1 MSGDVPFGF
10 TPPGPDDEGSG
21 TGGPGS
27 GGGSPTPF
35 GFDPSGM
42 DMSQIGAAMQQLGAM
57 LQSGGGD
64 GGPVNWQ
71 LARDTARG
79 LVAQQGDPS
88 VSATERREVEQALDL
103 ATLWLDPA
111 TSFPATTS
119 GGGAWS
125 RSEWIEATL
134 PSWQRI
140 VEPVAE
146 QVNQSMSGML
156 PSGGGL
162 PEGLPPELAQ
172 MAGPLLGM
180 ARQMGSMM
188 FGAQLGQG
196 LGTLAGE
203 VLGAAD
209 VGVPLT
215 DDGRAALLP
224 RNIAAFGEGLGID
237 AEQVRLY
244 LALREAASQRLFV
257 HVPWLRSQLTA
268 AVEAYA
274 AGIHVDADRIQEAA
288 QGIDP
293 SNPEQLQEILASG
306 VFVPDDTPE
315 QLAALA
321 RLETLLALVEGWVD
335 DVVTEACAG
344 RLPAADALR
353 ETMRRRRATGGPAE
367 RTFATLVGLEL
378 RPRRLRE
385 ASALWAA
392 VREARGADA
401 RDALWE
407 HPDLLPTADDL
418 DSPEAIND
426 FVTRS
431 APLDLSALEGLPEAP
446 EGGDVDAADGEA
458 NAATPPDGDAAPGDG
473 ESSDGDDAGT
483 TA

>member
-10 TPPGPDDEGSG
+10 TPHDPDDENEGGS
-21 TGGPGS
+21 GS
-27 GGGSPTPF
+27 GGGGVPMGF
-35 GFDPSGM
+35 GGFDPSNL
-42 DMSQIGAAMQQLGAM
+42 DMNQLGAAMAQLGAM
-57 LQSGGGD
+57 LQSGGAGD
-64 GGPVNWQ
+64 GSAVNWK
-71 LARDTARG
+71 LAHDTARG

-88 VSATERREVEQALDL
+88 VSAIERREVEQALDL
-103 ATLWLDPA
+103 ASLWLDPV

-134 PSWQRI
+134 PSWRRI

-146 QVNQSMSGML
+146 RVNESMSGML

-180 ARQMGSMM
+180 AKQMGSMM
-188 FGAQLGQG
+188 FGSQIGQG
-196 LGTLAGE
+196 LGGLAGE

-209 VGVPLT
+209 VGIPLT

-224 RNIAAFGEGLGID
+224 RNVAAFGAGLGVD
-237 AEQVRLY
+237 PEQVRLY
-244 LALREAASQRLFV
+244 LALRESVSQRLFV

-274 AGIHVDADRIQEAA
+274 AGIHVDPERIQEAA

-293 SNPEQLQEILASG
+293 SNPEQIQEILASG

-315 QLAALA
+315 QLAALT

-335 DVVTEACAG
+335 DVVTQASAG

-367 RTFATLVGLEL
+367 HTFATLVGLEL

-385 ASALWAA
+385 AATLWEA
-392 VREARGADA
+392 VRESRGAEA

-418 DSPEAIND
+418 DTAANID
-426 FVTRS
+426 AFVRRS

-446 EGGDVDAADGEA
+446 RE
-458 NAATPPDGDAAPGDG
+458 
-473 ESSDGDDAGT
+473 DDSPSPEE
-483 TA
+483 

>member
-1 MSGDVPFGF
+1 MSGNLPFGF
-10 TPPGPDDEGSG
+10 NPGDSDDSGDGGDGTPN
-21 TGGPGS
+21 
-27 GGGSPTPF
+27 PF
-35 GFDPSGM
+35 GAGGFDPSQM
-42 DMSQIGAAMQQLGAM
+42 DMAQFGAALQQLGQM

-64 GGPVNWQ
+64 GGAVNWE

-88 VSATERREVEQALDL
+88 VSAIERREVEQALDL
-103 ATLWLDPA
+103 ATLWLDPV
-111 TSFPATTS
+111 TSFPATAS

-134 PSWQRI
+134 PQWRRI

-146 QVNQSMSGML
+146 KVNESMSGML
-156 PSGGGL
+156 PTGGL
-162 PEGLPPELAQ
+162 PEGMPPELAQ
-172 MAGPLLGM
+172 MAAPLLGM

-188 FGAQLGQG
+188 FGGQLGQG

-209 VGVPLT
+209 VGIPLT
-215 DDGRAALLP
+215 DDGRAALVP
-224 RNIAAFGEGLGID
+224 RNVAAFGEGLGVD
-237 AEQVRLY
+237 AEEVRLY
-244 LALREAASQRLFV
+244 LAIREAASQRLFA

-274 AGIHVDADRIQEAA
+274 GGIHVDRERIEEAA
-288 QGIDP
+288 RDIDLQ
-293 SNPEQLQEILASG
+293 NPESMQEVLASG

-315 QLAALA
+315 QLAALS

-335 DVVTEACAG
+335 DVTTEAAAN

-385 ASALWAA
+385 AAALWDA
-392 VREARGADA
+392 VRTARGSEG

-407 HPDLLPTADDL
+407 HPDFLPTADDL
-418 DSPEAIND
+418 DSPEAIES
-426 FVTRS
+426 FVARS
-431 APLDLSALEGLPEAP
+431 APLDLSALEDLPEAP
-446 EGGDVDAADGEA
+446 AGGDGAPTDPEA
-458 NAATPPDGDAAPGDG
+458 
-473 ESSDGDDAGT
+473 
-483 TA
+483 

>member
-10 TPPGPDDEGSG
+10 TPPGPDDEGSE
-21 TGGPGS
+21 GGSGS
-27 GGGSPTPF
+27 GGISGPGEGAGSPTPF
-35 GFDPSGM
+35 GFDPSSL

-64 GGPVNWQ
+64 TGPVNWQ

-88 VSATERREVEQALDL
+88 VSAVERREVEQALDL
-103 ATLWLDPA
+103 ATLWLDPVTA
-111 TSFPATTS
+111 FPATTS

-134 PSWQRI
+134 PSWQHI

-146 QVNQSMSGML
+146 QVNASMSGML
-156 PSGGGL
+156 PTDGGL

-188 FGAQLGQG
+188 FGSQLGQG

-224 RNIAAFGEGLGID
+224 RNIAAFSEGLGVD
-237 AEQVRLY
+237 NEEVRLY
-244 LALREAASQRLFV
+244 LALREAAAQRLFV

-335 DVVTEACAG
+335 DVVTEASRG

-367 RTFATLVGLEL
+367 HTFATLVGLEL

-385 ASALWAA
+385 ASALWAE
-392 VREARGADA
+392 VREARGSDA

-418 DSPEAIND
+418 DSPGAIHD
-426 FVTRS
+426 FVSRS
-431 APLDLSALEGLPEAP
+431 APLDLSALEGLPAAP
-446 EGGDVDAADGEA
+446 DGDGDE
-458 NAATPPDGDAAPGDG
+458 ATPPDDTPPVA
-473 ESSDGDDAGT
+473 
-483 TA
+483 

>member
-10 TPPGPDDEGSG
+10 APRDPDDESG
-21 TGGPGS
+21 AGGASGGGGTPNPFGFGGPG
-27 GGGSPTPF
+27 
-35 GFDPSGM
+35 GFDPSNL
-42 DMSQIGAAMQQLGAM
+42 DMNQLGAAMQQLGAM
-57 LQSGGGD
+57 LQSGGGGD
-64 GGPVNWQ
+64 GSAVNWQ
-71 LARDTARG
+71 LAHDGARA

-88 VSATERREVEQALDL
+88 VSAVERREVEQALDL
-103 ATLWLDPA
+103 ATLWLDPV

-125 RSEWIEATL
+125 RSEWIEATV
-134 PSWQRI
+134 PSWKRI
-140 VEPVAE
+140 VEPVAV
-146 QVNQSMSGML
+146 QVNESMSGML
-156 PSGGGL
+156 PTGGGL

-172 MAGPLLGM
+172 MAAPLLGM

-215 DDGRAALLP
+215 DDGRPVLLP
-224 RNIAAFGEGLGID
+224 RNVAAFGEGLGVD

-244 LALREAASQRLFV
+244 LALREAAAQRLFV
-257 HVPWLRSQLTA
+257 HVPWLRSQLAA

-274 AGIHVDADRIQEAA
+274 AGIHVDPERIQEAA

-293 SNPEQLQEILASG
+293 NNPEQLQEILASG
-306 VFVPDDTPE
+306 VFIPDDTPE

-335 DVVTEACAG
+335 DVVTQAAAG
-344 RLPAADALR
+344 RLPSADALR

-367 RTFATLVGLEL
+367 HTFATLVGLEL

-385 ASALWAA
+385 AAALWQS
-392 VREARGADA
+392 VREARGAEG

-407 HPDLLPTADDL
+407 HPDLLPAPDDL
-418 DSPEAIND
+418 DSAEAIEA
-426 FVTRS
+426 FVRRS

-446 EGGDVDAADGEA
+446 TEGGIPGAGDDDV
-458 NAATPPDGDAAPGDG
+458 PPGLGDA
-473 ESSDGDDAGT
+473 
-483 TA
+483 

>member
-1 MSGDVPFGF
+1 MSGNLPFGF
-10 TPPGPDDEGSG
+10 NPGDSDDSGNGGDGGSG
-21 TGGPGS
+21 TPN
-27 GGGSPTPF
+27 PF
-35 GFDPSGM
+35 GEGGFDPSQM
-42 DMSQIGAAMQQLGAM
+42 DMAQFGAALQQLGQM

-64 GGPVNWQ
+64 GGAVNWE

-103 ATLWLDPA
+103 ATLWLDPV
-111 TSFPATTS
+111 TSFPATAS

-134 PSWQRI
+134 PQWRRI

-146 QVNQSMSGML
+146 KVNESMSGML
-156 PSGGGL
+156 PTDGL

-172 MAGPLLGM
+172 MAAPLLGM

-188 FGAQLGQG
+188 FGGQLGQG

-209 VGVPLT
+209 VGIPLT
-215 DDGRAALLP
+215 DDGRTALVP
-224 RNIAAFGEGLGID
+224 RNVAAFGEGLGVD

-244 LALREAASQRLFV
+244 LAIREAASQRLFA

-274 AGIHVDADRIQEAA
+274 GGIHVDRERIEEAA
-288 QGIDP
+288 RDIDLQ
-293 SNPEQLQEILASG
+293 NPESMQAVLASG

-315 QLAALA
+315 QLAALS

-335 DVVTEACAG
+335 DVTTEAASN

-385 ASALWAA
+385 ASALWDA
-392 VREARGADA
+392 VRAARGSEG

-407 HPDLLPTADDL
+407 HPDFLPTADDL
-418 DSPEAIND
+418 DSPEAIES
-426 FVTRS
+426 FVARS
-431 APLDLSALEGLPEAP
+431 APLDLSALDDLPEAP
-446 EGGDVDAADGEA
+446 AGGDGAASDPEA
-458 NAATPPDGDAAPGDG
+458 
-473 ESSDGDDAGT
+473 
-483 TA
+483 

>member
-1 MSGDVPFGF
+1 MSGNVPFGF
-10 TPPGPDDEGSG
+10 TPGEGDDAGDGGSG
-21 TGGPGS
+21 RPN
-27 GGGSPTPF
+27 PF
-35 GFDPSGM
+35 GARGFDPSSM
-42 DMSQIGAAMQQLGAM
+42 DMAQFGAALQQLGQM
-57 LQSGGGD
+57 LQSGAGD
-64 GGPVNWQ
+64 GSAVNWE

-88 VSATERREVEQALDL
+88 VSAVERREVEQALDL
-103 ATLWLDPA
+103 ATLWLDPV
-111 TSFPATTS
+111 TSFPATAS

-134 PSWQRI
+134 PQWRRI

-146 QVNQSMSGML
+146 RVNESMSGML
-156 PSGGGL
+156 PTGGL

-188 FGAQLGQG
+188 FGGQLGQG
-196 LGTLAGE
+196 LGILAGE

-209 VGVPLT
+209 VGIPLT
-215 DDGRAALLP
+215 DDGRAALVP
-224 RNIAAFGEGLGID
+224 RNVAAFGEGLGVD

-244 LALREAASQRLFV
+244 VALREAASQRLFA

-274 AGIHVDADRIQEAA
+274 AGITVDRARIEEAA
-288 QGIDP
+288 REID
-293 SNPEQLQEILASG
+293 LQDPASLQQVMASG
-306 VFVPDDTPE
+306 VFVPEDTPE
-315 QLAALA
+315 QLAALG

-335 DVVTEACAG
+335 DVTTEAASN

-385 ASALWAA
+385 AAALWDA
-392 VREARGADA
+392 VRAARGSEG

-407 HPDLLPTADDL
+407 HPDFLPTAEDL
-418 DSPEAIND
+418 DSPDAIAA
-426 FVTRS
+426 FVRRS
-431 APLDLSALEGLPEAP
+431 APLDLSALEDLPAAP
-446 EGGDVDAADGEA
+446 DEGSDDPAAD
-458 NAATPPDGDAAPGDG
+458 PG
-473 ESSDGDDAGT
+473 A
-483 TA
+483 